1 MGFLDRFK
9 NNQDEEDE
17 EEFDE
22 DEDEDEDED
31 DDDDEDDYDEEDDE
45 EESGGG
51 FLGRF
56 MGGKSGNK
64 GIFGKILKKGGS
76 DDDEEE
82 EDEDEDEDDQD
93 NLALPASAPPVATG
107 QESVGVTAGTTAAP
121 AAAIAE
127 GTGGAAPSSG
137 AAPPPA
143 QAAGEALAPAEV
155 GALAE
160 ETPEAASDALTPVE
174 EPPLIDV
181 DSKEQISGSDEVDI
195 NDLFGEQQEVD
206 FRLKGLA
213 EAQEDTPAEVLAEE
227 LTGLLKELEEMM
239 SG

>member
-9 NNQDEEDE
+9 NNQDEEDDE
-17 EEFDE
+17 DDEEFDDDEE
-22 DEDEDEDED
+22 DDEDEDED
-31 DDDDEDDYDEEDDE
+31 DEDYEDDE
-45 EESGGG
+45 EGSGGS

-56 MGGKSGNK
+56 MGSK

-93 NLALPASAPPVATG
+93 NLVLPASAPPVATG
-107 QESVGVTAGTTAAP
+107 QGSVGVTAGTTAAP
-121 AAAIAE
+121 AAAIAG

-143 QAAGEALAPAEV
+143 QAAGEDPAPEEV

-160 ETPEAASDALTPVE
+160 ETPETASDALAPVE
-174 EPPLIDV
+174 DPPLIDV
-181 DSKEQISGSDEVDI
+181 DSKEQISGSGEVDL

-206 FRLKGLA
+206 HRLKSLA